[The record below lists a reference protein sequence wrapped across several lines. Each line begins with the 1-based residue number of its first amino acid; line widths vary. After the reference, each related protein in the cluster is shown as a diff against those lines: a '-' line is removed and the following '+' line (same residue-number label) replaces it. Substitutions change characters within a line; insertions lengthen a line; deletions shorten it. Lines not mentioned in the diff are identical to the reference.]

1 MVSSTNVG
9 RFRDGKRYTVVG
21 VIGWQFVP
29 QDIRTAAIMLV
40 SDILSNDYQWRN
52 KYLNKVNLSEIT
64 FELNSSAFLGTG
76 NAVVDSILD
85 AYKNIGIVL
94 I

>member
-1 MVSSTNVG
+1 
-9 RFRDGKRYTVVG
+9 
-21 VIGWQFVP
+21 
-29 QDIRTAAIMLV
+29 LV
-40 SDILSNDYQWRN
+40 SDVLSNDYSWRN
-52 KYLNKVNLSEIT
+52 KYLGKVNLSEIT
-64 FELNSSAFLGTG
+64 FELNSAAYLGTG